1 MAKKRI
7 APASLPMLGLLA
19 IPVVQAETKEALAI
33 PATSVTSAYEQ
44 QSYKATESRSALKID
59 APLRDI
65 PQTVNVV
72 PESVIKDKGAQ
83 SLEDVLKNVP
93 GVGLSNGDGQRDQV
107 TIRGFSAIG
116 DMFIDGMRD
125 DALYFRDLSNIE
137 RVEVIKGPA
146 AVLYGRGSS
155 GGLINSVSKKPGFDP
170 KQEVGVTFDSE
181 GKRRTQF
188 DTGWADQQQRDKAFR
203 ITGAYEDSDTF
214 RDDGY
219 IDRKAI
225 APSAYFRLSDDLELN
240 LGATYL
246 YDKRLIDFGIPGQ
259 LAAYQPA
266 AASLPASAV
275 GNRPVNVDRDK
286 RFGSG
291 DPDQDYARSEVFSFT
306 ASVDYRIND
315 DLTLTNATRYYHY
328 DLDRNNT
335 LASSSTDPD
344 DPIRGTKNR
353 FTVGPNGELL
363 VRLNRGNVARD
374 EFGMF
379 NQTDLKQQLQLAGM
393 QHNLLYG
400 VELGFQ
406 DKHQRVFSQNNVA
419 EVPVFSDAL
428 VPVPEHAKSLSSK
441 GTNYQETAGFYV
453 QDMIELTS
461 QWKALLGVRYDIFG
475 QEYRDDVAPT
485 AKDPH
490 KDLDRTDK
498 TWSPRAGLVYQPDQI
513 QSYYVSVSRSYQ
525 PSGEVFAVSAINQN
539 LEPEETT
546 NYEVGAKWDL
556 LDNRLSVTAAVF
568 RLERTNMKTA
578 DPSNPALTILAGE
591 QRTDGFEATFSG
603 QITDKW
609 NVYGGY
615 AYLDAEITKSNS
627 KTNGV
632 ANEGQTPTLTPR
644 NSANLWVVR
653 SLTPEWRIGAGAN
666 YVDDQF
672 TSLENNVVMP
682 GYTTYDAALFY
693 NVPQWDMALRLKNV
707 FDKDYYASA
716 HGSVDLITPG
726 APRTLELSA
735 NYRF

>member
-1 MAKKRI
+1 MVKKSV
-7 APASLPMLGLLA
+7 APASLSMLGLLV
-19 IPVVQAETKEALAI
+19 IPTVHAESQDTLAL
-33 PATSVTSAYEQ
+33 PETSVTAAYDQ
-44 QSYKATESRSALKID
+44 QSYNPGDSKSALKID

-72 PESVIKDKGAQ
+72 PQSVIKDQGAQ
-83 SLEDVLKNVP
+83 SMEDVLKNVP
-93 GVGLSNGDGQRDQV
+93 GVGFSNGDGQRDQV

-116 DMFIDGMRD
+116 DMYIDGVRD

-155 GGLINSVSKKPGFDP
+155 GGLINSISKTPGFAP
-170 KQEVGVTFDSE
+170 KHEVGMTVDSE

-188 DTGWADQQQRDKAFR
+188 DTGWADQQTNQAYRV
-203 ITGAYEDSDTF
+203 TGAFEDSDTY

-240 LGATYL
+240 LGASYL
-246 YDKRLIDFGIPGQ
+246 YDKRLIDFGIPALGD
-259 LAAYQPA
+259 
-266 AASLPASAV
+266 
-275 GNRPVNVDRDK
+275 RPVDVDRDK

-291 DPDQDYARSEVFSFT
+291 DPDQDYARSEVFSLT
-306 ASVDYRIND
+306 SALNYQIND
-315 DLTLTNATRYYHY
+315 DLSLTNTSRFYRY

-335 LASSSTDPD
+335 LADTSPTRFVTSPD
-344 DPIRGTKNR
+344 
-353 FTVGPNGELL
+353 GELL
-363 VRLNRGNVARD
+363 VKLNRGNVARD
-374 EFGMF
+374 EYGVF
-379 NQTDLKQQLQLAGM
+379 NQTELKQHAQLAGM

-400 VELGFQ
+400 VEVGVQ

-419 EVPVFSDAL
+419 QVPVFSDGL
-428 VPVPEHAKSLSSK
+428 VPVPEHAANLSSK
-441 GTNYQETAGFYV
+441 GTNTQDTTGFYV
-453 QDMIELTS
+453 QDLIELNE

-475 QEYRDDVAPT
+475 QEYDDERVQNV
-485 AKDPH
+485 
-490 KDLDRTDK
+490 DLDRTDK

-525 PSGEVFAVSAINQN
+525 PSGEVFAVSPSNQN

-546 NYEVGAKWDL
+546 NYEIGTKWDL
-556 LDNRLSVTAAVF
+556 LDNRLSITAAIF

-578 DPSNPALTILAGE
+578 DPTNPNLTVLAGE
-591 QRTDGFEATFSG
+591 QRTDGFETTISG
-603 QITDKW
+603 QLTDKW
-609 NVYGGY
+609 QIYAGY

-632 ANEGQTPTLTPR
+632 PNEGQVPTLTPR
-644 NSANLWVVR
+644 NSANLWLVR
-653 SLTPEWRIGAGAN
+653 TLTPEWRAAAGAN
-666 YVDDQF
+666 YVDDRY
-672 TSLENNVVMP
+672 TALDNNVVMP
-682 GYTTYDAALFY
+682 SYTTFDTALFY
-693 NVPQWDMALRLKNV
+693 SVPHWDMALRLKNV
-707 FDKDYYASA
+707 FDRDYYVSA

-726 APRTLELSA
+726 APRTLEASL

>member
-1 MAKKRI
+1 MAISRI
-7 APASLPMLGLLA
+7 NPASLPMLGMLV
-19 IPVVQAETKEALAI
+19 IPVVQAETKDVMAI
-33 PATSVTSAYEQ
+33 PATAVTSSYEQ
-44 QSYKATESRSALKID
+44 QSYKATESKSALKID

-72 PESVIKDKGAQ
+72 PASVIKDQGAQ
-83 SLEDVLKNVP
+83 SMEDVLKNVP

-170 KQEVGVTFDSE
+170 KHEVGVSFDSE

-188 DTGWADQQQRDKAFR
+188 DAGWADEQQRDKAFR
-203 ITGAYEDSDTF
+203 VTGAYEDSDTF

-219 IDRKAI
+219 IDRKSI

-246 YDKRLIDFGIPGQ
+246 YDKRLIDFGIPALGD
-259 LAAYQPA
+259 
-266 AASLPASAV
+266 
-275 GNRPVNVDRDK
+275 RPVHVDREK

-291 DPDQDYARSEVFSFT
+291 DEDQDYARSEVFSFT
-306 ASVDYRIND
+306 ASLDYRIND

-335 LASSSTDPD
+335 LADSSPT
-344 DPIRGTKNR
+344 R
-353 FTVGPNGELL
+353 FVTAPNGELL
-363 VRLNRGNVARD
+363 VKLNRGNVARD
-374 EFGMF
+374 EYGVF

-400 VELGFQ
+400 MELGYQ
-406 DKHQRVFSQNNVA
+406 DKYQRTFNQNNVA
-419 EVPVFSDAL
+419 QVPVYRDGL
-428 VPVPEHAKSLSSK
+428 VPVPEHANTLSAK

-453 QDMIELTS
+453 QDLIELTS

-475 QEYRDDVAPT
+475 QEFDDRRVQNV
-485 AKDPH
+485 
-490 KDLDRTDK
+490 DLDRTDK

-525 PSGEVFAVSAINQN
+525 PSAEVFQLSPATEN
-539 LEPEETT
+539 LEPEKTT

-556 LDNRLSVTAAVF
+556 LDSRLSVTAAVF

-578 DPSNPALTILAGE
+578 DPANPSLTVLAGE

-603 QITDKW
+603 QLTDKW
-609 NVYGGY
+609 QVYGGY

-632 ANEGQTPTLTPR
+632 PNEGQVPTLTPR

-653 SLTPEWRIGAGAN
+653 SLTPEWRLGMGAN
-666 YVDDQF
+666 YVDDRY
-672 TSLENNVVMP
+672 TALDNKVVMP
-682 GYTTYDAALFY
+682 SYTTFDAALLY
-693 NVPQWDMALRLKNV
+693 NVPQWDMALRLHNM
-707 FDKDYYASA
+707 FDRNYYASA

>member
-7 APASLPMLGLLA
+7 APASLPMLGLLV
-19 IPVVQAETKEALAI
+19 IPAVQAETKDALAI
-33 PATSVTSAYEQ
+33 PATSVTSSYEQ

-72 PESVIKDKGAQ
+72 PESVIKDQGAQ
-83 SLEDVLKNVP
+83 SMEDVLKNVP

-116 DMFIDGMRD
+116 DMFIDGVRD

-170 KQEVGVTFDSE
+170 KQEVGVSFDSE
-181 GKRRTQF
+181 GERRTQF
-188 DTGWADQQQRDKAFR
+188 DAGWADEQQRDKAFR
-203 ITGAYEDSDTF
+203 VTGAFEDSDTF

-246 YDKRLIDFGIPGQ
+246 YDKRLIDFGIPALGD
-259 LAAYQPA
+259 
-266 AASLPASAV
+266 
-275 GNRPVNVDRDK
+275 RPVHVDREK

-306 ASVDYRIND
+306 AGLDYRIND
-315 DLTLTNATRYYHY
+315 DLTLTNTTRYYHY

-335 LASSSTDPD
+335 LADSSAT
-344 DPIRGTKNR
+344 R
-353 FTVGPNGELL
+353 FVTAPNGELL
-363 VRLNRGNVARD
+363 VKLNRGNVARD
-374 EFGMF
+374 EYGVF

-400 VELGFQ
+400 MELGYQ
-406 DKHQRVFSQNNVA
+406 DKYQRVFNQNNVA
-419 EVPVFSDAL
+419 QVPVFRDAL
-428 VPVPEHAKSLSSK
+428 VPVPDHANSLSSK

-475 QEYRDDVAPT
+475 QEYDDKRVQNV
-485 AKDPH
+485 
-490 KDLDRTDK
+490 DLDRTDK

-525 PSGEVFAVSAINQN
+525 PSAEVFALSPAAEH

-556 LDNRLSVTAAVF
+556 LDSRLSVTAAVF
-568 RLERTNMKTA
+568 RLERTNMKTT
-578 DPSNPALTILAGE
+578 DPANPALTILAGE

-603 QITDKW
+603 QLTDKW
-609 NVYGGY
+609 QVYGGY

-632 ANEGQTPTLTPR
+632 PNEGQTPTLTPR

-653 SLTPEWRIGAGAN
+653 SLTPEWRVGAGAN
-666 YVDDQF
+666 YVDDRF
-672 TSLENNVVMP
+672 TALDNKVVMP
-682 GYTTYDAALFY
+682 SYTTFDAALFY
-693 NVPQWDMALRLKNV
+693 SVPQWDAALRLKNA
-707 FDKDYYASA
+707 FDRDYYASA